1 MTVWPSTADAATAPA
16 TATAAAVDVAR
27 LELLYRELLHALG
40 EDPDR
45 DGLRDTPRRAAAA
58 WAEFLHED
66 HAQRDTTFPLDSAG
80 DGYVLARGISLWSI
94 CEHHLLPFHL
104 TLSVAYLPST
114 TVLGLS
120 KLVRIAQH
128 HARRLQ
134 LQERICDGIAAE
146 VAEVAGTSDV
156 GVWAV
161 GEHLCMRMRGV
172 RTEGCTTVTERLRGR
187 LTTDSALATRLSLA
201 TGLGAG
207 MVAMTR

>member
-1 MTVWPSTADAATAPA
+1 MTVWPDTANPDRATGG
-16 TATAAAVDVAR
+16 TVDIAR
-27 LELLYRELLHALG
+27 VELLYRELLAALG
-40 EDPDR
+40 EDPGR

-58 WAEFLHED
+58 WAEFLRED
-66 HAQRDTTFPLDSAG
+66 DAQRDTAFPLDSTG

-104 TLSVAYLPST
+104 TLSVAYLPAA

-134 LQERICDGIAAE
+134 LQERICEGIVQDVATAAATE
-146 VAEVAGTSDV
+146 DV
-156 GVWAV
+156 GVWAT

-172 RTEGCTTVTERLRGR
+172 RAEACTTVTERLSGR
-187 LTTDSALATRLSLA
+187 VASDSALATRLTIA
-201 TGLGAG
+201 TGVPVTA
-207 MVAMTR
+207 R